1 MEVYDVFIKG
11 SLRFTTI
18 STPFDSSGCCLIFG
32 VVKVMIPRKTEGVGE
47 GEFEGVREG
56 EFDRT

>member
-1 MEVYDVFIKG
+1 MEVYDV
-11 SLRFTTI
+11 FTTI